1 MSTAG
6 AQRELARYELPDGT
20 TRALFAQ
27 RINGRVAISDVPT
40 SDTGRVYLVERHVDS
55 QAAMD
60 GLVAA
65 YVEDSTRRGEP
76 AVLVPTATG
85 LRASPTSNHASGVTC
100 CFRPAA
106 PKYHEIAAATASTYT
121 AVNRRITEGRARLRR
136 A

>member
-6 AQRELARYELPDGT
+6 AQHELARYELPDGT
-20 TRALFAQ
+20 TRALCRPAHQ
-27 RINGRVAISDVPT
+27 RPRRHQRRPHHAT
-40 SDTGRVYLVERHVDS
+40 QGRVYLVERHIES
-55 QAAMD
+55 QAAMRRPRRRLRR
-60 GLVAA
+60 GLH
-65 YVEDSTRRGEP
+65 RRGEP

-106 PKYHEIAAATASTYT
+106 KDHEIAAATASTYT